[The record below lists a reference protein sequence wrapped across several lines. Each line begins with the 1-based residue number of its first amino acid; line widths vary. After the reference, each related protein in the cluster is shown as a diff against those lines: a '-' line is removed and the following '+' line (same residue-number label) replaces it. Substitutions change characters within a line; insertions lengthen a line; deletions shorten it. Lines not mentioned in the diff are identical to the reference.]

1 MKIAILALILL
12 STMTSFAQEEKA
24 VLKPVNTL
32 FDAMKTGDT
41 ATIHR
46 VFHPEAVLFTV
57 VKDQASGIPGL
68 RKETLKDFLQAVGK
82 PRKDVYNE
90 LTWGE
95 KVFIDGDFAQV
106 WTDYAFYINTTFH
119 HCGVDAFQMIRNKE
133 GNWLIYGLSD
143 TRRKEGCVVPDHIQ
157 KLMK

>member
-1 MKIAILALILL
+1 MTLAITAY
-12 STMTSFAQEEKA
+12 SQEEKA
-24 VLKPVNTL
+24 VMKPIHIL
-32 FDAMKTGDT
+32 FEAMKSGDT
-41 ATIHR
+41 TAIR
-46 VFHPEAVLFTV
+46 KVFYPDAVLFTV
-57 VKDQASGIPGL
+57 VKDQVTGSPGL
-68 RKETLKDFLQAVGK
+68 RKETLKEFLQAVGK
-82 PRKDVYNE
+82 PHKDVYYE
-90 LTWGE
+90 LIWGE

-143 TRRKEGCVVPDHIQ
+143 TRRKENCTVPEHIQ